1 MPDAETY
8 HVLPS
13 SKWEWEKS
21 KTERNHKHTGM
32 GTFMKE
38 IFSRHVRTKL
48 TPKPKHKLE
57 QTDSIIT
64 CLEIYT
70 LSNKYTYTHI

>member
-1 MPDAETY
+1 MG
-8 HVLPS
+8 
-13 SKWEWEKS
+13 KIKNRKKS
-21 KTERNHKHTGM
+21 QTQWDGM

-48 TPKPKHKLE
+48 TPKPKQKLE

-64 CLEIYT
+64 CLEVYT
-70 LSNKYTYTHI
+70 ISNKYTYTHI